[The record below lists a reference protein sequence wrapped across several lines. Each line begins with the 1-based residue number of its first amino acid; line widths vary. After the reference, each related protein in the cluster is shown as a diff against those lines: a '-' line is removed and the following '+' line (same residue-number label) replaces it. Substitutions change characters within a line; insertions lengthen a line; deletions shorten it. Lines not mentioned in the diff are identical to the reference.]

1 MCFIY
6 FILFYFSFFLN
17 DLEINRTKNTKNS
30 YLGNLATYFM
40 PNNNQSNA
48 NHNDSCKYPSLLN
61 GCHRLINYVYFR
73 IKCVY
78 VVS

>member
-6 FILFYFSFFLN
+6 FILFYFSFFFLN
-17 DLEINRTKNTKNS
+17 DLEIDRTKYTKNS

-48 NHNDSCKYPSLLN
+48 NHIDSCKYQSLLN
-61 GCHRLINYVYFR
+61 GCKVL
-73 IKCVY
+73 
-78 VVS
+78 